1 MNRALRV
8 LHVIPSVGPRRGG
21 PSVALDTMARALAEA
36 GVDVHVATTDDDA
49 AGRVHVP
56 LGRPVKRAG
65 ATYHYFRRQ
74 TRFYTVS
81 WPLRRW
87 LANNVQQFD
96 IVHVHAL
103 FSFASVVACRAARAA
118 GIPYIVRPLGVLSP
132 YGLRQ
137 RAVLKSW
144 SLRLLERPLLDN
156 AAAVHCTSEAE
167 QSEVRQLNRHWR
179 TVVVPLAVDTKH
191 YAPARRREW
200 LEQHLLRGSD
210 RPIALFLSR
219 IDPKKGLELLLAAVA
234 QARSEVPD
242 LVLVVAGT
250 GDAVYVEQLQEKA
263 RVLGI
268 ADLVMW
274 VGHLT
279 GTEKLEALQSADVF
293 VLPSYAENF
302 GLAVVEALACGV
314 PAVVSEH
321 VAVARDIAAGEAG
334 LVIKQTVPAIKD
346 ALVEVLRDS
355 ANRTRMAGA
364 ARALA
369 VQEFSLASM
378 SDRLI
383 ALYRSARK

>member
-21 PSVALDTMARALAEA
+21 PSVALENMARALAEA
-36 GVDVHVATTDDDA
+36 GVDVQVATTDDDA
-49 AGRVHVP
+49 ADRLRVP
-56 LGRPVKRAG
+56 LGQPVKRAG

-74 TRFYTVS
+74 TQFYTVS

-87 LANNVQQFD
+87 LANNVQRFD

-103 FSFASVVACRAARAA
+103 FSFASVTACRAARAA

-137 RAVLKSW
+137 RALLKRW
-144 SLRLLERPLLDN
+144 SLRLLERSLLDD
-156 AAAVHCTSEAE
+156 AAAVHCTSDAE
-167 QSEVRQLNRHWR
+167 QSEVRQLNRDWR
-179 TVVVPLAVDTKH
+179 TVVVPLGVDTEH
-191 YAPARRREW
+191 YAPSRRREW

-234 QARSEVPD
+234 QARAEVPD
-242 LVLVVAGT
+242 LVLVIAGMGDPAYVA
-250 GDAVYVEQLQEKA
+250 QLQEQA
-263 RVLGI
+263 RVSGSS
-268 ADLVMW
+268 DQVMW
-274 VGHLT
+274 VGYLN
-279 GTEKLEALQSADVF
+279 GTAKLEALQSADVF

-314 PAVVSEH
+314 PAIVSEH
-321 VAVARDIAAGEAG
+321 VAVAREISAGDAG
-334 LVIKQTVPAIKD
+334 LVVRQTVPAIKA

-355 ANRTRMAGA
+355 ANRTRMAAA
-364 ARALA
+364 ARAVA
-369 VQEFSLASM
+369 VHEFSLASM
-378 SDRLI
+378 SERLI
-383 ALYRSARK
+383 ALYQNVRK